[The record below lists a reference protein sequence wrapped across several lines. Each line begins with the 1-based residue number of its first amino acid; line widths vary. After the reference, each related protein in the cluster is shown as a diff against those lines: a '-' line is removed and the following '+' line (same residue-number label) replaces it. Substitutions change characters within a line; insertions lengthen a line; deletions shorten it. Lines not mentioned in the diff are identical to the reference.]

1 MKKKIYLKD
10 ESFNWKEYEY
20 STIDE
25 LKEEF
30 TKRRISIGKGASIG
44 NGASIGYDTSIGN
57 RASIGHG
64 ASIGDYASIGDR
76 ASIGDDASI
85 GNRASIGYGASIG
98 YDASIGNSASIG
110 DRASIGYDAS
120 IGNGIK
126 LLKNFYIVGSKHLI
140 TYTGNNTL
148 SIGCHNFTID
158 KWKECFKT
166 VGEKENYSNEQIEEY
181 YQYILMAEQF
191 AKIG

>member
-10 ESFNWKEYEY
+10 ENFNWKEYEY

-30 TKRRISIGKGASIG
+30 TKQRISIGYGASIGNDASIG
-44 NGASIGYDTSIGN
+44 NGASIGYGALIG
-57 RASIGHG
+57 SG
-64 ASIGDYASIGDR
+64 ASIGNDASIGY
-76 ASIGDDASI
+76 GASI
-85 GNRASIGYGASIG
+85 GNRASIGS
-98 YDASIGNSASIG
+98 
-110 DRASIGYDAS
+110 
-120 IGNGIK
+120 GIK
-126 LLKNFYIVGSKHLI
+126 LLKNFYIVGSKHPI

-166 VGEKENYSNEQIEEY
+166 VGEKEDYSNEQIEEY
-181 YQYILMAEQF
+181 YQYILMVEQF

>member
-57 RASIGHG
+57 RASIG
-64 ASIGDYASIGDR
+64 
-76 ASIGDDASI
+76 
-85 GNRASIGYGASIG
+85 YG
-98 YDASIGNSASIG
+98 
-110 DRASIGYDAS
+110 ASIGYDAS

-191 AKIG
+191 AKIGQAYKILEHIFTKKKI